1 MSWLLQALQ
10 SGATS
15 LAAYLAA
22 HVLLCLVPAF
32 FLAGVLSALVP
43 KQAVTRWLGRR
54 APRWVAYPMAAVGGS
69 LIAVC
74 SCTVLPLFASIQK
87 KGAGLGPAVTFLFFA
102 PAGNVLALAY
112 TGVALGGEFALARVV
127 LSALF
132 GIGIGLAMA
141 TLFPADDAAGGAEVQ
156 AGDARFPRGV
166 APLLASLVAL
176 LLAGTVKLGFL
187 DAVVLAF
194 SGEAR
199 MLGRL
204 AQALVR
210 WFPFDAT
217 RGEEGVTVQG
227 LGLIAVLCVWAALAW
242 RGLTHVDER
251 VTKTTIAAL
260 GVTVAMLLLA
270 AVRVVVEGDLVRVTV
285 TGRTLAVAALLGT
298 TVALGRRLDGFDA
311 QQWLW
316 ETWRFV
322 RQLVPLLLV
331 GVFLVGVVRV
341 FLRPEWVR
349 AVAGQNSLLANLAGV
364 GFGVFMYFPTLVEVP
379 VAKLFLSLG
388 MHPGPLLAY
397 LMADPELS
405 LQSVLVISKLLGAR
419 RTAGW
424 VGLVALF
431 SLGAGLLWGARA
443 DGLGVGWLL
452 LGALGWL
459 AGLVLLVKFVSWLI
473 NRRPPLV
480 GAHP

>member
-1 MSWLLQALQ
+1 
-10 SGATS
+10 
-15 LAAYLAA
+15 
-22 HVLLCLVPAF
+22 
-32 FLAGVLSALVP
+32 
-43 KQAVTRWLGRR
+43 
-54 APRWVAYPMAAVGGS
+54 
-69 LIAVC
+69 VC
-74 SCTVLPLFASIQK
+74 SSDLTDVHFS
-87 KGAGLGPAVTFLFFA
+87 
-102 PAGNVLALAY
+102 
-112 TGVALGGEFALARVV
+112 
-127 LSALF
+127 
-132 GIGIGLAMA
+132 
-141 TLFPADDAAGGAEVQ
+141 
-156 AGDARFPRGV
+156 RGV
-166 APLLASLVAL
+166 APLLLSLVLL

-187 DAVVLAF
+187 DAALLGFVADAP
-194 SGEAR
+194 G
-199 MLGRL
+199 LGRL
-204 AQALVR
+204 AAALVR
-210 WFPFDAT
+210 WFPFDAS

-227 LGLIAVLCVWAALAW
+227 LGLIGVLAVWAVLAW

-251 VTKTTIAAL
+251 VTKATVAAL
-260 GVTVAMLLLA
+260 VVTVLMLLLA
-270 AVRVVVEGDLVRVTV
+270 AVRLGVEEDAVRVTV
-285 TGRTLAVAALLGT
+285 TGRTLAVAALLGM

-349 AVAGQNSLLANLAGV
+349 AVAGQNTLLANLAGV